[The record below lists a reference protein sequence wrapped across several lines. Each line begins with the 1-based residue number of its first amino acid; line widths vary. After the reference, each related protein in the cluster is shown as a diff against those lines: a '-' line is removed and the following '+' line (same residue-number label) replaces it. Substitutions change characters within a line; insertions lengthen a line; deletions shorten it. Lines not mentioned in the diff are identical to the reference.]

1 MAVVLFPRFNTI
13 RIEYIMY
20 RDAVNSSPA
29 GPSAPRP
36 PRRRVHT
43 RARILSAAGE
53 LFLSAGY
60 ARTSIEDICTA
71 AGYTR
76 GAFYSNFATK
86 EDLLLALFDEQAA
99 ERMTELEHLAAAA
112 EQLGPEERAR
122 RLVEALLRV
131 EAAETGWILLF
142 LEFRLLAARTS
153 ELADRVAAH
162 DRTVTAALAA
172 LLERVLPELVP
183 PGASTEQAAQV
194 ILAAREGLLARTAA
208 GGPAAEELLSAAT
221 AVLAGLLG

>member
-1 MAVVLFPRFNTI
+1 M
-13 RIEYIMY
+13 
-20 RDAVNSSPA
+20 NSSPA
-29 GPSAPRP
+29 ERSTPRP

-43 RARILSAAGE
+43 RARLLSAAGE
-53 LFLSAGY
+53 LFLSVGY
-60 ARTSIEDICTA
+60 ARTNIEDICTA

-76 GAFYSNFATK
+76 GAFYSNFAAK

-99 ERMTELEHLAAAA
+99 KRMSELEHLNAAA
-112 EQLGPEERAR
+112 EPLRPEERAR

-131 EAAETGWILLF
+131 EAAEAGWMLLF

-162 DRTVTAALAA
+162 DRTVTAAVAT

-183 PGASTEQAAQV
+183 PGASAEQAAQV
-194 ILAAREGLLARTAA
+194 ILAAREGLLARTTA
-208 GGPAAEELLSAAT
+208 GGPAAEEMLNAAT
-221 AVLAGLLG
+221 AVLAGLLD